1 METEEPDDS
10 YPATDPRHSR
20 NAAAV
25 KKGSNYKAKKLAFSK
40 ARQQERG
47 DLMVL
52 NEANEPEEEE
62 DTYDEIIRM
71 R

>member
-1 METEEPDDS
+1 MSEQK
-10 YPATDPRHSR
+10 RSR

-25 KKGSNYKAKKLAFSK
+25 KKSSHKKAKKLAYTS
-40 ARQQERG
+40 ARRQEKV